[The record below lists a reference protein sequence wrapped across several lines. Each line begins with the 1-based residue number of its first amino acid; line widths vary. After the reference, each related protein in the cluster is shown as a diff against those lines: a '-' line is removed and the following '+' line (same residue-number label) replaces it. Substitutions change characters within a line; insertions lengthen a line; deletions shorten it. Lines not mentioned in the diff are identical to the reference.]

1 MSSRRSV
8 QTGPWSRVIQ
18 VFGSNRHLEPCHPDA
33 RFKQI
38 LGAMSSPR
46 GAARW
51 LRIYGFKGR
60 HKRVFTALF
69 RLP

>member
-1 MSSRRSV
+1 MLF
-8 QTGPWSRVIQ
+8 
-18 VFGSNRHLEPCHPDA
+18 FGCHRPVEPCHPDA
-33 RFKQI
+33 RFKQA

-46 GAARW
+46 GKVRW
-51 LRIYGFKGR
+51 LGIYGFKGR